1 MLSYRHFISNTQC
14 AMGEIPDVLRDSL
27 RRFQIMLRELSCTL
41 EGLGNDFCNC
51 CHSFGS
57 LVYAISGQCYLSMLA
72 CTPTSVE
79 ARNSLS
85 SEILRVGSVS
95 SMRSW
100 YFCASLP
107 GALSFSWKHSMSGPH
122 KDCELFSK
130 QIKVDLKSV
139 AMGVS
144 A

>member
-1 MLSYRHFISNTQC
+1 MHARRR
-14 AMGEIPDVLRDSL
+14 EKLRK
-27 RRFQIMLRELSCTL
+27 
-41 EGLGNDFCNC
+41 LGNDFCNC

-100 YFCASLP
+100 YFGATLS
-107 GALSFSWKHSMSGPH
+107 GALSFSWKHSISGPH
-122 KDCELFSK
+122 KNLRSFLRTDQSRFEISGNGSFRLRTPNPTSSG
-130 QIKVDLKSV
+130 LARS
-139 AMGVS
+139 G
-144 A
+144 